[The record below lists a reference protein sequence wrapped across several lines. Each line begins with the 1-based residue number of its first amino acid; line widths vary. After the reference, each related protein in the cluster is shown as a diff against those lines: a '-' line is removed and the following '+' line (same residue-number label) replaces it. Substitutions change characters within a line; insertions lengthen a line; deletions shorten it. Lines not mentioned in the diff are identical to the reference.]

1 MFKFSL
7 VVIYLLISSST
18 LYAETSIIGNKNG
31 KDIVTVRVN
40 ESSQSRQSLPIFPGI
55 STTTAGA
62 KKLIASKSDNTPRRI
77 GRTTYS

>member
-55 STTTAGA
+55 S
-62 KKLIASKSDNTPRRI
+62 
-77 GRTTYS
+77 